1 MWIRDEREKQVDIG
15 SGSWIADVAAAQGT
29 DRLDSQALLE
39 ERLLRTRRVMTEV
52 GFRALI
58 CTDPANVRYL
68 TELPPN
74 PWGLPTSARCAIL
87 TTNAGPF
94 VLQSVPATPPTGLIR
109 RRNGGDKPAEDA
121 EIGLVRVYPEE
132 NPTERLLS
140 EALVLL
146 KNLGQPE
153 LLSRIGVDCLESGND
168 FDPSGPSGRLPGPID
183 DARPALLRARSMKDF
198 EELEYLRF
206 VTDLVDMGFHH
217 ARSEWLRPGVT
228 EREIAARCQEFLIS
242 SGLESVEGILCAAG
256 PNSLLP
262 EIFPTERAI
271 AEGELV
277 IFGIMGTG
285 PGGYRVRAQRTFKCG
300 GAARAAE
307 NALYRRCHQA
317 MRLVMASCWL
327 GRTTASLLDSLPKDG
342 HLPNP
347 SGYAM
352 GLDWYEGFAIGEN
365 LGSDE
370 TLPDHLYLTLRV
382 HVREGDLAVGLEENF
397 LVSPEGPVYFTC
409 FPLEQELL

>member
-29 DRLDSQALLE
+29 DRLDPQALQE
-39 ERLLRTRRVMTEV
+39 ERLHRARRVMGEE

-74 PWGLPTSARCAIL
+74 PWGLPTLARCVVL
-87 TTNAGPF
+87 TMNAGPF
-94 VLQSVPATPPTGLIR
+94 ILQSAPATPPTGLVR
-109 RRNGGDKPAEDA
+109 RRNGGDRPAEDA
-121 EIGLVRVYPEE
+121 EVGMVRVYPDED
-132 NPTERLLS
+132 PTERLLS

-153 LLSRIGVDCLESGND
+153 LMSRIGVDCLDNGED
-168 FDPSGPSGRLPGPID
+168 PDPSGFSEGSPSPIE
-183 DARPALLRARSMKDF
+183 DARPALLRARSMKDM

-206 VTDLVDMGFHH
+206 VTDLVDMGFHQ

-242 SGLESVEGILCAAG
+242 TGFESVEGILCAAG

-277 IFGIMGTG
+277 IFGIMATG

-300 GAARAAE
+300 GAARPAE

-317 MRLVMASCWL
+317 MRLVMASCWP
-327 GRTTASLLDSLPKDG
+327 GRTTAALLDSLPEDG
-342 HLPNP
+342 HLPIP
-347 SGYAM
+347 SGYAL

-370 TLPDHLYLTLRV
+370 TLPEHLYLTLRI
-382 HVREGDLAVGLEENF
+382 HAREGDLAVGLEENF